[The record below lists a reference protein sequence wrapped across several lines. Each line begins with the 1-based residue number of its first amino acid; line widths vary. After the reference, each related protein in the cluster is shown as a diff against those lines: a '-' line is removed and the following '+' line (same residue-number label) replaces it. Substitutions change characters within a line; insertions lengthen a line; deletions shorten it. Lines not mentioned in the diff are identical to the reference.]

1 MKYIHAILTK
11 QRYLNNEVYGNL
23 ILPQNTEQS
32 VGGRFRNSIYEQLR
46 SDSFP
51 TSVHETIR
59 NPCTW
64 SYGNGPAVLFHRRTA
79 RAETIKERR
88 EKKCAIVRYTRNG
101 VFVIPFAPS
110 LSLQR
115 HVRRSTFAQHTIP
128 LSLRYA
134 IFRSVQGNAEM
145 RSHSQDS
152 PNLGCMN
159 GSCPFL
165 RRTALFDDPHFAWI
179 VSHADISIDQ
189 PSFHPLSP
197 TSSRS
202 RLSRLCYP
210 RRFTQ

>member
-1 MKYIHAILTK
+1 M
-11 QRYLNNEVYGNL
+11 
-23 ILPQNTEQS
+23 PQNTEQS
-32 VGGRFRNSIYEQLR
+32 IGGRFRNSIYEQLR

-88 EKKCAIVRYTRNG
+88 EKKMRDRSIYSKRR
-101 VFVIPFAPS
+101 FRDPLRS
-110 LSLQR
+110 LSVSSA

-134 IFRSVQGNAEM
+134 IFRSIQGNAEM

-165 RRTALFDDPHFAWI
+165 RGIALFDDPLFAWI
-179 VSHADISIDQ
+179 VSHADISTDQ
-189 PSFHPLSP
+189 PSFHSLSP
-197 TSSRS
+197 KSSRS
-202 RLSRLCYP
+202 RLSRLCSP
-210 RRFTQ
+210 HRFTQ